1 MKQKVNTF
9 TEEINNAIAV
19 IIPQSPLS
27 TNLEES
33 MSYSLE
39 AGGKRIRPVL
49 LLLTLD
55 MLTSNHEQGLS
66 PALAL
71 EMIHTYSLIHDDLP
85 PMDNDDYRR
94 GKLTNHKVYG
104 EWKAILAGDAL
115 LTKAFD
121 VVSHDETLSDSV
133 KLKLIQR
140 LSQASGHLGMVGGQT
155 LDMQSENQ
163 EIQIDL
169 ATLEQIHR
177 TKTGAL
183 ITFAVM
189 AASDIAQVENHV
201 ADALYEYSDHI
212 GLMFQ
217 IKDDLLDI
225 YGDEEKLGKSVG
237 SDLENHKST
246 YVSLLELDG
255 AEEKLQHHTDA
266 AYDCLAQIE
275 QQYDTSNLKYIIELF
290 VNRDH

>member
-140 LSQASGHLGMVGGQT
+140 LSQASGHFGMVGGQT

-246 YVSLLELDG
+246 YVSLLGLDG